1 MAKKR
6 SRIPRYIRQAAS
18 TKQPPPEP
26 PLRRIMA
33 DLSKQVPNNSY
44 SPPTYYEDRK
54 FCCRDCGKQEVW
66 TAEQQKWWY
75 EAAKGT
81 IYSNAVRCRACRQ
94 QRRAAKEEQRRKSEA
109 GRKLKDSKAI
119 E

>member
-6 SRIPRYIRQAAS
+6 LRVPRYARQAAS
-18 TKQPPPEP
+18 TEHQPLKQQP
-26 PLRRIMA
+26 RRILA
-33 DLSKQVPNNSY
+33 DLSAQAPNNSY
-44 SPPTYYEDRK
+44 DPPTYYEDKEFR
-54 FCCRDCGKQEVW
+54 CVDCGEKGVW

-75 EAAKGT
+75 EVAKGSISST
-81 IYSNAVRCRACRQ
+81 AIRCRACRQ

-119 E
+119 D